1 MLYLH
6 SSTILIAVNVI
17 YVHIPKLAI
26 TKSNWNSAEE
36 TELKQNEMKQNEKK
50 ISFHNDPNVKIQQII
65 YLWKSI
71 LPGKNMCGIA
81 LSPR

>member
-1 MLYLH
+1 M
-6 SSTILIAVNVI
+6 AVNVI
-17 YVHIPKLAI
+17 YVHMPKMAV
-26 TKSNWNSAEE
+26 TKPNWNHAEE
-36 TELKQNEMKQNEKK
+36 TELKQNEMKRKTK
-50 ISFHNDPNVKIQQII
+50 LFHYDSNVKIQSII